1 MKLQPN
7 KKYTTIAIYAF
18 LVIAAAIALFYLI
31 NEHATV
37 GRVIGTFVS
46 LMMPFIYGA
55 ALAYILN
62 PVLNWLEKKVF
73 PRLFGERLSRRAR
86 RRIGVL
92 ISFIFAAAV
101 VAIFLADS
109 DSADCGEH
117 QQPCAVDLRLFA
129 AGTADAQ

>member
-73 PRLFGERLSRRAR
+73 PRLFGERLSRRA
-86 RRIGVL
+86 
-92 ISFIFAAAV
+92 A
-101 VAIFLADS
+101 
-109 DSADCGEH
+109 GESG
-117 QQPCAVDLRLFA
+117 C
-129 AGTADAQ
+129 

>member
-46 LMMPFIYGA
+46 LMIPFIYGA

-73 PRLFGERLSRRAR
+73 PGAVYERLLSRRAR
-86 RRIGVL
+86 RSNRGAGFPL
-92 ISFIFAAAV
+92 S
-101 VAIFLADS
+101 
-109 DSADCGEH
+109 
-117 QQPCAVDLRLFA
+117 LRQRWLQSSWRF
-129 AGTADAQ
+129 